1 MTVRILVAVLA
12 LSVISALPLRAQ
24 SAGNAMPDFSKA
36 REEATQMLQALVR
49 IDTSNPPGNESKV
62 AEYLKAIL
70 DKEGIASEI
79 VTAEPGRGNLIAR
92 IKGNGKKKPLLLMG
106 HADVVGVERDKWTV
120 DPFAGIIKDGYLY
133 GRGALDNKGGITAM
147 FQVLRMINR
156 QKLAL
161 DRDLIFLAEAGEEGG
176 PPVGIDFVIEKHW
189 PKIECEYALNEGG
202 DTLVKNGKVQFVAVS
217 TTEKVPDR
225 MRLIARGVSGHG
237 SMPRV
242 DNPVVHLAAAV
253 AKLGTW
259 QPPMRLNETT
269 RTFFE
274 RLARISPPDEA
285 FLFTHLE
292 DPVVGP
298 MAQEKLRHTN
308 VMYNSMLRTSIAP
321 TMIKGGF
328 RDNVIPADAEALL
341 DIRVLPDE
349 DVDKL
354 IAEMTRI
361 INDPAVEIVRVGRRP
376 SATAVPPLNS
386 EMFRALEKSQAAV
399 FPEAVTLPQMITG
412 ATDSAQLRAKGVQA
426 YGIGSPT
433 TEEDTE
439 RMHGNDER
447 LLIDGLGKFI
457 EFVYRAVTDVA
468 AAR

>member
-1 MTVRILVAVLA
+1 MLRNALISVLGVAF
-12 LSVISALPLRAQ
+12 LSSSLWSQASPP
-24 SAGNAMPDFSKA
+24 MPDFSKA
-36 REEATQMLQALVR
+36 SEEATQMLQALVR

-62 AEYLKAIL
+62 AEYLKSIL

-79 VTAEPGRGNLIAR
+79 ITAEPGRGNLIAR
-92 IKGNGKKKPLLLMG
+92 IKGSGKKKPLLLMG
-106 HADVVGVERDKWTV
+106 HADVVGVERDKWSV
-120 DPFAGIIKDGYLY
+120 DPFGGVIKDGYVY
-133 GRGALDNKGGITAM
+133 GRGALDDKSGLTAM

-156 QKLAL
+156 HKLPL
-161 DRDLIFLAEAGEEGG
+161 DRDIIFLAEAGEEGG
-176 PPVGIDFVIEKHW
+176 PPVGIDFLVEKHW

-202 DTLVKNGKVQFVAVS
+202 DTLIKNGKVQFVAVS
-217 TTEKVPDR
+217 TTEKIPDR

-269 RTFFE
+269 RTFFD
-274 RLARISPPDEA
+274 RLAKVSPPDEA

-292 DPVVGP
+292 DPVIGP

-308 VMYNSMLRTSIAP
+308 VMYSSMLRTSIAP
-321 TMIKGGF
+321 TIIKGGF
-328 RDNVIPADAEALL
+328 RDNVIPAEAEALL

-349 DVDKL
+349 DMDKF
-354 IAEMTRI
+354 IAEMKRI

-376 SATAVPPLNS
+376 SATSVPPLNS
-386 EMFRALEKSQAAV
+386 EMFRALEKAQTVV
-399 FPEAVTLPQMITG
+399 FPDSVTLPQMITG
-412 ATDSAQLRAKGVQA
+412 ATDSAQLRAKGVLA
-426 YGIGSPT
+426 YGIGSPIT
-433 TEEDTE
+433 DEDNE

-447 LLIDGLGKFI
+447 LSIDGLGKFI

-468 AAR
+468 SAR